1 MILVNHMESDYAW
14 PGLSEIHSRQVSLQK
29 KFTEI
34 WEHVDA
40 VFIAD
45 IPLDELDACGDVRVS
60 FACDQS
66 LQGFRFL
73 IPFLFQQ
80 KISDVSVLNTVSA
93 HVELI

>member
-1 MILVNHMESDYAW
+1 MDVVLITD
-14 PGLSEIHSRQVSLQK
+14 
-29 KFTEI
+29 
-34 WEHVDA
+34 
-40 VFIAD
+40 IA
-45 IPLDELDACGDVRVS
+45 IDELDACGDVRVS